1 MSTAHMLSHGDYDAA
16 TRTYTYT
23 GEMADPMRPGSM
35 IPVRETV
42 RVIDADHHVME
53 RFEPKDG
60 KEVRTMQLEYTRRK

>member
-1 MSTAHMLSHGDYDAA
+1 
-16 TRTYTYT
+16 
-23 GEMADPMRPGSM
+23 MRPGSM

-53 RFEPKDG
+53 MFEPKDG